1 MKPNGEEPKEVGG
14 SSLTPLT
21 DIEYNNLLSF
31 HFLSISPEFV
41 QIWDRSIHCYSYKQ
55 FDAAFDSISLTAL
68 PNWKR

>member
-1 MKPNGEEPKEVGG
+1 MNENEVAAVLAKVAWKKKGEGKKERTRRGMKPNGEEPKEVGG

-41 QIWDRSIHCYSYKQ
+41 QI
-55 FDAAFDSISLTAL
+55 
-68 PNWKR
+68 